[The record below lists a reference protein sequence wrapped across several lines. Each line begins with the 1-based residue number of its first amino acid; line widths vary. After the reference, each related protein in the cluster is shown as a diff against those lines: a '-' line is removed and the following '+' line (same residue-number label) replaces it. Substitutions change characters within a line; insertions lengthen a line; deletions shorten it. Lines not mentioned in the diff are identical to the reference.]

1 MPPSDAGGGESAWA
15 GRGVVPK
22 MKRSRKEK
30 EVDTVDDPSASAMKG
45 KGGEVE
51 EGENMRRTRRRKR
64 EGEEGEATAQK
75 RSSKKASE
83 APKPR
88 RGERSGRP
96 SSSSKADGD
105 NESDGDEDVSE
116 DKGAP
121 ETALIVAP
129 SPAAAAGGGDAA
141 LDDGAGS
148 EVVYIGHLPH
158 GFYENELRG
167 FFTQFGNVK
176 NVKVSRSKRT
186 ARSKGYAFV
195 AFDSAEV
202 AEIACRAIN
211 GYIMFG
217 QVLKCSIVKKKDVHP
232 DLFKG
237 CDKKFRAIP
246 WQKIATEIHDKPLTA
261 TEQKTRNR
269 RLLRDERKRQ
279 KRIADAG
286 IAYEFEGYAAPKDGA
301 AVEKP
306 KPTKTK
312 KLGTTKEAKAGSK
325 RPAPKASRKKG

>member
-1 MPPSDAGGGESAWA
+1 MPLSDAGGGESAWA
-15 GRGVVPK
+15 GRGVVLK
-22 MKRSRKEK
+22 MKRSRREK
-30 EVDTVDDPSASAMKG
+30 EVDTVNDSPVSAMKG

-64 EGEEGEATAQK
+64 EGEEGEETAQK

-96 SSSSKADGD
+96 SSSSKADEEK
-105 NESDGDEDVSE
+105 ESDGDEDVSE
-116 DKGAP
+116 DQGAQ

-129 SPAAAAGGGDAA
+129 SPAAAAGDAA

-325 RPAPKASRKKG
+325 RPAPRASRKKG